1 MSFRC
6 ETRFAE
12 EESGSHIFFH
22 PDYTVGT
29 GITPVQLARADFTA
43 GRELHPA
50 LKTFS
55 FICLQRYYTTAEL
68 FCNIFLF
75 RIACDIIQIY
85 ALMHEKKAGTACN
98 VRRETSSL
106 RTSAPEEGK
115 EGDL

>member
-1 MSFRC
+1 MLRAHEKTKTKIPAAKC
-6 ETRFAE
+6 RFFA
-12 EESGSHIFFH
+12 FFH

-29 GITPVQLARADFTA
+29 GVSPVQLARADFTA

-75 RIACDIIQIY
+75 RIVCDII
-85 ALMHEKKAGTACN
+85 
-98 VRRETSSL
+98 
-106 RTSAPEEGK
+106 
-115 EGDL
+115 